1 MRSFFCWG
9 QLPGLAEYN
18 QRHLRYDARFLLPYC
33 IAAIVITVVCFLI
46 APKLSYRLTH
56 RHSVGLCTLFSLVL
70 VFAAAAISDVVNM
83 VWVEDVMFF
92 GGGVPSFLKLLVVG
106 LPVAVASELF
116 MVFIGKGHPR
126 VRLMRDPE

>member
-1 MRSFFCWG
+1 MPSFFYWG
-9 QLPGLAEYN
+9 RLPGLADYN
-18 QRHLRYDARFLLPYC
+18 QHQWQYDVQFFLPYG

-70 VFAAAAISDVVNM
+70 LFAAAAISDVVNM

-92 GGGVPSFLKLLVVG
+92 GGGVPSFVRLLVVG
-106 LPVAVASELF
+106 LPSAAASAVF
-116 MVFIGKGHPR
+116 TFFIERSP
-126 VRLMRDPE
+126 MRMAN